1 MLMKLTPGVNFI
13 NPFAKS
19 SNVIGHGVSP
29 PKLGPTYQ
37 YTQLEIMPSCDF
49 IFCPLHSPSEGH
61 FKSTA
66 TKAARKLL
74 MKLTTLGLCS
84 RLGQNYTLF
93 CKNLLVNFWIKF
105 GTRGKNSL
113 LCFNALQF
121 YKKICL
127 NLFQNRIQYVEA
139 A

>member
-1 MLMKLTPGVNFI
+1 MKLTPGVNFI

-93 CKNLLVNFWIKF
+93 CKNLFYVLMPYSFTKKSVSI
-105 GTRGKNSL
+105 
-113 LCFNALQF
+113 CFKTE
-121 YKKICL
+121 YST
-127 NLFQNRIQYVEA
+127 
-139 A
+139 